1 MLRNLVIKIIAR
13 PVQYWAKWYF
23 KKPRAYN
30 YKQISGTVLP
40 GVFYPHFTISTKL
53 LLQFLEIKKLE
64 GKNFLEL
71 GCGTGLISVLA
82 AQKGAVVTSSDINP
96 QAIENVRLNALNN
109 DVEVSAI
116 ESDLFQN
123 LKDKNFDFIVINPPY
138 YPKEAKSRAEE
149 AWYCG
154 YNFEYFQK
162 MFSSLGNHINE
173 NAKVYMILSV
183 DCELDR
189 IKQIALE
196 NKFKFNLEL
205 ETKKWGEANYIFA
218 IIKSL

>member
-13 PVQYWAKWYF
+13 PVQFWAKWYF
-23 KKPRAYN
+23 KKPRPYS
-30 YKQISGTVLP
+30 YKQIKGTVLP

-53 LLQFLEIKKLE
+53 LLQFLEPLNLKN
-64 GKNFLEL
+64 KNFLEL

-96 QAIENVRLNALNN
+96 KAVENVGLNALNN
-109 DVEVSAI
+109 DVEISAI

-123 LKDKNFDFIVINPPY
+123 LKGKNFDFIVINPPY

-149 AWYCG
+149 AWFCG
-154 YNFEYFQK
+154 SNFEYFQK
-162 MFSSLGNHINE
+162 LFSGLGNHINE
-173 NAKVYMILSV
+173 NTKVYMILSV
-183 DCELDR
+183 DCELER
-189 IKQIALE
+189 IQEIGSKF
-196 NKFKFNLEL
+196 NFKFNLEL

-218 IIKSL
+218 ISKSL